1 MYFLY
6 GGAPWEILV
15 VKLIFWYYVRQLAL
29 KRYMN
34 IYTTTRKSRG
44 GVPLWHYVFQCNTE
58 CKWYFYKIL
67 SLFLQ
72 GEGGTMRN
80 SRGEIDNLVQCQLF
94 VLNLYLQGCL
104 PPRENLMVGC
114 PFYSTTWSNISKHKN
129 RTNLSIDQIVRKNN
143 KIYTT

>member
-1 MYFLY
+1 MVGYPVATFFSNLTLSVNDK
-6 GGAPWEILV
+6 I
-15 VKLIFWYYVRQLAL
+15 
-29 KRYMN
+29 
-34 IYTTTRKSRG
+34 
-44 GVPLWHYVFQCNTE
+44 
-58 CKWYFYKIL
+58 YKIL

-114 PFYSTTWSNISKHKN
+114 PFYSTI
-129 RTNLSIDQIVRKNN
+129 
-143 KIYTT
+143 